1 MSSNTFLRLP
11 VTLMSSVMGVAGLAT
26 AAKASG
32 ISVLAPTVTAVAV
45 GAMVMLLV
53 FTLSLFTRYMKKST
67 QYFDEMA
74 NAVSRN
80 FLSCGTISLFLLSGL
95 FDSPVI
101 WVLGAV
107 IQVPLFVLIL
117 ARWIYSYE
125 NLLSVFNPTFLIPPL
140 ANVVCSIFAPE
151 WLKGFGYFMYLV
163 GTLVGG
169 GVYLMLFSRLVKKA
183 FIAKPLYPTYF
194 IMMATPSMFFLG
206 QQTYAIRLSAVGV
219 GYYAWAVIA
228 SIALLLNL
236 RKIITTN
243 FSLAFWAFTFPMAAF
258 TTATYQYIHLT
269 GAPLWIG
276 HSLLAMTFLILL
288 NVIVRTVLNRNHL
301 LLPQ

>member
-32 ISVLAPTVTAVAV
+32 INALAPTVSAVAV
-45 GAMVMLLV
+45 GAIVMLLI
-53 FTLSLFTRYMKKST
+53 FTLSLFARYRKKTT

-74 NAVSRN
+74 NMVSRN

-95 FDSPVI
+95 FNSPAL
-101 WVLGAV
+101 WMLGAV
-107 IQVPLFVLIL
+107 IQVPLFIFVL
-117 ARWIYSYE
+117 ARWVYGCE
-125 NLLSVFNPTFLIPPL
+125 NLLATFNPTFLIPPL
-140 ANVVCSIFAPE
+140 ANVVCSIFVPE
-151 WLKGFGYFMYLV
+151 WFKGFGYFMFLL
-163 GTLVGG
+163 GMLVGG
-169 GVYLMLFSRLVKKA
+169 GVYLALLSRLVKKA

-206 QQTYAIRLSAVGV
+206 QQTYAIRLSAVSV
-219 GYYAWAVIA
+219 GYYIWAVIA
-228 SIALLLNL
+228 SIAILLNI
-236 RKIITTN
+236 RKFIGTN

-258 TTATYQYIHLT
+258 TTATYQYIYLT

-276 HSLLAMTFLILL
+276 HCLLAITFLILL
-288 NVIVRTVLNRNHL
+288 NVITRTVLNRKDL

>member
-1 MSSNTFLRLP
+1 MTSNALLRLP
-11 VTLMSSVMGVAGLAT
+11 VILMSSVMGVAGLAN

-32 ISVLAPTVTAVAV
+32 ISFLAPTVTLVAT
-45 GAMVMLLV
+45 GAMVMLLI
-53 FTLSLFTRYMKKST
+53 FTLSFCARYMKKST

-74 NAVSRN
+74 SVVSRH

-95 FDSPVI
+95 FNSTTL
-101 WVLGAV
+101 WVLGVA
-107 IQVPLFVLIL
+107 IQVPLFIIIL
-117 ARWIYSYE
+117 TCWIYNYK
-125 NLLSVFNPTFLIPPL
+125 NLLTNFNPTFLIPPL
-140 ANVVCSIFAPE
+140 ANVVCAIFVPE

-169 GVYLMLFSRLVKKA
+169 GIYLMLFLHLVKKV

-206 QQTYAIRLSAVGV
+206 LQTYAIRLSVVGV

-228 SIALLLNL
+228 SIALFFNI

-243 FSLAFWAFTFPMAAF
+243 FSMAYWALTFPMAAF
-258 TTATYQYIHLT
+258 TTATYKYAYLT
-269 GAPLWIG
+269 GAPLWFG
-276 HSLLAMTFLILL
+276 HSLLVITFLILL
-288 NVIVRTVLNRNHL
+288 KVIARTVLNRHHL